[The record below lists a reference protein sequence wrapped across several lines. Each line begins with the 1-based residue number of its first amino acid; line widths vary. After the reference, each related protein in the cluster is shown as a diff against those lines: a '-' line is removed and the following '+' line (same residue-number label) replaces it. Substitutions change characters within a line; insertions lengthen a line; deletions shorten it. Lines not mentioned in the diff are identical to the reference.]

1 MDPFK
6 LQSEVGNPAYGRMS
20 MLQHM
25 QDPDLF
31 KRRISQLK
39 NGKPPGPDSIPNE
52 LLKHLPEGVHQ
63 AMHKMFVLMWTTSST
78 PKAWKESRTV
88 LLYKKGSEY
97 ELHNW
102 RPIALA
108 NTTYKLWTGMMA
120 ECIGKYA
127 DHYNIPSSSQEG
139 FRKDKNTVRQLQ
151 NMMNIM
157 SDAKM
162 SHQDLYIMYCGLQR
176 CSQYNRP

>member
-1 MDPFK
+1 
-6 LQSEVGNPAYGRMS
+6 

-39 NGKPPGPDSIPNE
+39 NGKSPGPDSIPNG
-52 LLKHLPEGVHQ
+52 LLKHLPEGLHQ
-63 AMHKMFVLMWTTSST
+63 AMHKMWMSGST

-97 ELHNW
+97 ELNNW

-108 NTTYKLWTGMMA
+108 NTIYKLWTGMIA

-127 DHYNIPSSSQEG
+127 DHYDILSSSQEG
-139 FRKDKNTVRQLQ
+139 FSKDSVTTSLARIEPRTLTVRGQQL
-151 NMMNIM
+151 
-157 SDAKM
+157 KPV
-162 SHQDLYIMYCGLQR
+162 R
-176 CSQYNRP
+176 CKSPS